1 VSDLLMPAPPEVWTL
16 EDLANLP
23 DDGRRYEI
31 VDGVLHV
38 SPAPGLPHQF
48 ALHRLCVALDRTLPP
63 GLAIMPGI
71 DIDMGHT
78 MLIPDVSVVVESV
91 VLGASLARP
100 ADVRLAVEIVS
111 PSSVKMDRLLKPERY
126 AAAGIPSY
134 WRIEP
139 GSNDTELAIVVYE
152 LDGDKYRET
161 VVIEA
166 GEQVTVDRPFR
177 VTLAPA
183 QLVP

>member
-1 VSDLLMPAPPEVWTL
+1 MPAPPEVWTL

-23 DDGRRYEI
+23 EDGRRYEI
-31 VDGVLHV
+31 VDGELHV
-38 SPAPGLPHQF
+38 SPAPGPPHQF
-48 ALHRLCVALDRTLPP
+48 ALNELCYVLRHVRPP
-63 GLAIMPGI
+63 DLAVMPGI

-78 MLIPDVSVVVESV
+78 MLIPDVSVVVKSAMR
-91 VLGASLARP
+91 GASLARP

-139 GSNDTELAIVVYE
+139 GGNDAELTIFVYE

-161 VVIEA
+161 VVIEP

-183 QLVP
+183 QFIL

>member
-1 VSDLLMPAPPEVWTL
+1 M
-16 EDLANLP
+16 
-23 DDGRRYEI
+23 
-31 VDGVLHV
+31 
-38 SPAPGLPHQF
+38 
-48 ALHRLCVALDRTLPP
+48 
-63 GLAIMPGI
+63 
-71 DIDMGHT
+71 
-78 MLIPDVSVVVESV
+78 
-91 VLGASLARP
+91 
-100 ADVRLAVEIVS
+100 RLAVEIVS